1 MDTIGKLVNWLCFWH
16 SMFYEEL
23 KGETSHWISFQ
34 MLSATESNHGPIW
47 FIWRNLH
54 LIFINWGAS
63 LTPAHAWSPLSA
75 IWSSITQNIFNHKI
89 FSCAPNIFMSNRKNI
104 FLDGSNTFSRRAIW
118 DLSGQKLNKFSTN
131 YNVSNNGKILW
142 KCQIWF
148 WLFLPDKA
156 ESRASEEE
164 ERNFFRLSTTTSHPL
179 TPSSILTRTSL

>member
-1 MDTIGKLVNWLCFWH
+1 MKSWKVRQVTEFLFKCCQQLSQIMVQFGLFGGIYIWYL
-16 SMFYEEL
+16 SIEEL
-23 KGETSHWISFQ
+23 RSHQPMPEVHYQPFDHQSLRIYSTIKYFLAHQ
-34 MLSATESNHGPIW
+34 
-47 FIWRNLH
+47 
-54 LIFINWGAS
+54 IFLCWNV
-63 LTPAHAWSPLSA
+63 
-75 IWSSITQNIFNHKI
+75 KI
-89 FSCAPNIFMSNRKNI
+89 FSRHR
-104 FLDGSNTFSRRAIW
+104 SNTFSRRAIW